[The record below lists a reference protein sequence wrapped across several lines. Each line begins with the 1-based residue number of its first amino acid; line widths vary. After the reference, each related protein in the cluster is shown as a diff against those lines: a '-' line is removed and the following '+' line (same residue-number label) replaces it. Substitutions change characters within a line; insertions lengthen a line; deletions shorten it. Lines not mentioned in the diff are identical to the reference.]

1 MEISDDEANM
11 IAGRI
16 FDAIERSGIFN
27 RQLVAT
33 EIKAGLALVKAPV
46 KRSGSVQF
54 ENYYPR
60 PQEAHER
67 ENYRQQVA
75 LARIA
80 REQRERAIDPP
91 AFVPENYYPRHPD
104 YKPPSI
110 PEAERAMVKDMER
123 LLGMPLSP
131 GKRDPDGTAHYRLPD
146 TRKAKEGQRCV
157 KVGGATFA
165 VAPPYAMDNYEAE
178 SEILRWL
185 NAYGEPPT
193 WATRI

>member
-16 FDAIERSGIFN
+16 FDAIERSGLFN

-60 PQEAHER
+60 HSDYNPPTR
-67 ENYRQQVA
+67 
-75 LARIA
+75 
-80 REQRERAIDPP
+80 RA
-91 AFVPENYYPRHPD
+91 AAAS
-104 YKPPSI
+104 PSETEDLI
-110 PEAERAMVKDMER
+110 VKAMKD

-146 TRKAKEGQRCV
+146 TRKETPAERAKRELLSRRPR
-157 KVGGATFA
+157 ADD
-165 VAPPYAMDNYEAE
+165 MND
-178 SEILRWL
+178 W
-185 NAYGEPPT
+185 
-193 WATRI
+193 